1 MINLIVPGVE
11 KIISKKKMKNILIPG
26 IFYKFDT
33 NKNYGKNKINYHWNK
48 KNKLKKDLNK
58 IYLIYDKML
67 NILSKR
73 LNIIHK
79 ENFPKRYWEILLW
92 VWLYRFI
99 IYYYDRW
106 ENISTLKNKLKNK
119 KIIYR
124 QIKFSDKDFI
134 PRDTQDWCT
143 RCVMTDDWNHW
154 AYGKIIEKNSK
165 FKSIFTNKIKK
176 KPKYTFDYQ
185 KSFKKSYFRNIINN
199 CFQIFSNKEI
209 FAQNLGFSKNSPLK
223 LKFFLKKM
231 NSIQKDIFWNFKQNI
246 NADSRIFLSK
256 KEKIL
261 NNDFEKFLISQ
272 IKYNFPSIFLE
283 NFKKGL
289 DKIEKKKLPE
299 NLKIIITSMDD
310 IYNEPFKFYVA
321 KNIVKKTK
329 IFHFQHGGSYG
340 SSDDYP
346 IEKIQIK
353 IVDKFF
359 SWGWKNKSKKV
370 IPIFCQKTLGFKIK
384 QSKQSKGLLIP
395 IVDLSLH
402 LGNIA
407 AGRPRSIYEIDKYIW
422 NLKTFFL
429 NLKNNIKQDSAF
441 KYQDTQKIYPS
452 YVLDTLKKNFKKT
465 LFFSSE
471 KQACFFLKKYK
482 LYIETLNSTGYL
494 ETLSLNLPTILILDK
509 NYCGIRKE
517 ALSYFK
523 FLEEAKILFYN
534 PKDAAKFINNN
545 YENIDKWWNSKKVQV
560 AVKKFVNKF
569 ARTTNNPYSFLEIL
583 KKQI

>member
-1 MINLIVPGVE
+1 MVHLMIIQSKKYKLKLQISFFPGV
-11 KIISKKKMKNILIPG
+11 
-26 IFYKFDT
+26 
-33 NKNYGKNKINYHWNK
+33 
-48 KNKLKKDLNK
+48 
-58 IYLIYDKML
+58 
-67 NILSKR
+67 
-73 LNIIHK
+73 
-79 ENFPKRYWEILLW
+79 
-92 VWLYRFI
+92 
-99 IYYYDRW
+99 
-106 ENISTLKNKLKNK
+106 
-119 KIIYR
+119 
-124 QIKFSDKDFI
+124 
-134 PRDTQDWCT
+134 
-143 RCVMTDDWNHW
+143 
-154 AYGKIIEKNSK
+154 GKIKV
-165 FKSIFTNKIKK
+165 KK
-176 KPKYTFDYQ
+176 LYQ
-185 KSFKKSYFRNIINN
+185 FFVKKL
-199 CFQIFSNKEI
+199 QV
-209 FAQNLGFSKNSPLK
+209 LK
-223 LKFFLKKM
+223 L
-231 NSIQKDIFWNFKQNI
+231 
-246 NADSRIFLSK
+246 
-256 KEKIL
+256 
-261 NNDFEKFLISQ
+261 NN
-272 IKYNFPSIFLE
+272 
-283 NFKKGL
+283 
-289 DKIEKKKLPE
+289 
-299 NLKIIITSMDD
+299 
-310 IYNEPFKFYVA
+310 
-321 KNIVKKTK
+321 
-329 IFHFQHGGSYG
+329 
-340 SSDDYP
+340 
-346 IEKIQIK
+346 
-353 IVDKFF
+353 
-359 SWGWKNKSKKV
+359 
-370 IPIFCQKTLGFKIK
+370 
-384 QSKQSKGLLIP
+384 
-395 IVDLSLH
+395 H